1 MSDIVDEIN
10 LVIKNEKIEELCGNQ
25 YIDVSISVRKIDK
38 NKNIEE
44 SFKEYI
50 KTNDDISHIEYVDEY
65 EIEEIKYWATDLSDI
80 IRDTKAVDDNIE
92 NIKRVNKLTDMLKEN
107 KIKAYRLVNPKNDD
121 GIVEEYLYLEDGVTG
136 CIRCY
141 ENENERFIISFVGSD

>member
-25 YIDVSISVRKIDK
+25 CIDVSISVRKIDK

-65 EIEEIKYWATDLSDI
+65 EIEEIKY
-80 IRDTKAVDDNIE
+80 
-92 NIKRVNKLTDMLKEN
+92 
-107 KIKAYRLVNPKNDD
+107 
-121 GIVEEYLYLEDGVTG
+121 
-136 CIRCY
+136 
-141 ENENERFIISFVGSD
+141 